1 MARSSSFNSVM
12 KARDDDAPM
21 QGRGSDLPISPYVH
35 HSTCSSE
42 VSAPRR
48 ERCDLAAQPVTPSSR
63 IRFGALPTPSPLCGA
78 PSRDSDI
85 TRSPSF
91 EASTMADRKSTR
103 LNPVT
108 NAHLVCR
115 LLLEQKKKQKKQTT
129 SHR

>member
-78 PSRDSDI
+78 PSRDS
-85 TRSPSF
+85 
-91 EASTMADRKSTR
+91 EDRKSTR
-103 LNPVT
+103 LNSIT

-115 LLLEQKKKQKKQTT
+115 LLLEKKKKQKTDTKIQQNTYNEQTT
-129 SHR
+129 LP

>member
-85 TRSPSF
+85 IRSPRF
-91 EASTMADRKSTR
+91 ERSEEHPYELQSLIRISNAVFRLRK
-103 LNPVT
+103 
-108 NAHLVCR
+108 
-115 LLLEQKKKQKKQTT
+115 K
-129 SHR
+129 

>member
-48 ERCDLAAQPVTPSSR
+48 ERCDLAAQPVTPRSR
-63 IRFGALPTPSPLCGA
+63 RKFGALPQPSPCYGA
-78 PSRDSDI
+78 PSRGLKRVGWSECV
-85 TRSPSF
+85 SVS
-91 EASTMADRKSTR
+91 EYLGSGG
-103 LNPVT
+103 
-108 NAHLVCR
+108 
-115 LLLEQKKKQKKQTT
+115 
-129 SHR
+129 